1 MSLVVQCVMMRE
13 IPTVL
18 EGLGMAVI
26 LGFGIWSLVSTLDLL
41 LHVHAETQADDGG
54 NAEQVS

>member
-1 MSLVVQCVMMRE
+1 MMRE

-41 LHVHAETQADDGG
+41 LHVHAERQADDGG